1 MEQCWR
7 WYGPDDPVTLDHV
20 KQAGATGVVSALHH
34 IYDGRAWPDD
44 EVLEAQAG

>member
-20 KQAGATGVVSALHH
+20 KQAGATGVVSA
-34 IYDGRAWPDD
+34 
-44 EVLEAQAG
+44 